1 MTLQKKVL
9 LTIGVTIVCLI
20 IILFVISQIF
30 ILSSFSELE
39 EQNTRQNVERV
50 MIALSDEVS
59 AMDVT
64 CNDWAAWDDTYA
76 FIEDR
81 NEEYIESNLVD
92 GTFTDLGLNFMLFI
106 NTSGQIVFGKAMDL
120 QNEEEIPVPQSFLE
134 HLSPNAPIINPPD
147 VESSITGIVL
157 LPAPE
162 DPVLIASRPIITS
175 EDEGPIRGTL
185 IMGRYL
191 DTAEIENLAELTQL
205 SLSVHRFD
213 DSQMPSDLQAAESY
227 LSEDDPIFI
236 QPLNEESIAGYALIE
251 DIYGRPSLVLKAD
264 MPRSIYRQ
272 GQTTVN
278 YFILFIL
285 SIGLVFSVLI
295 LLFLDRSV
303 LTPLSQLSDSVGS
316 IGTSGDPSKRVSMPG
331 RDEFTNLADSVNG
344 MLESLEQSQHK
355 LQESEEKY
363 RSFFKTSRDSVF
375 ITSKDGRWLDM
386 NDAAVE
392 LLGYESKDELFNV
405 RIPDLYEAPEERER
419 HTKIIGQQGFA
430 KEFPV
435 NLRKKDGS
443 IINTLITSVVKKDV
457 NGNVI
462 GYQGTIRDITERK
475 RADEERERILNEL
488 EIKNAEMERFV
499 YTVSHD
505 LRSPLI
511 TIQGFTGMIQKDL
524 EQNKVGKAADNL
536 TFIDKAAA
544 KMEKLLGETLEL
556 SRIGRVANPPEDV
569 PFGEIVEEA
578 LEQTA
583 AQIKSSG
590 VEVTVAEDFPT
601 VHVDRMRI
609 AEVLVN
615 LIENSMNYMGEQL
628 QPRIE
633 IGHRAEG
640 ESKETVFFVKDNG
653 IGMDKSQHEKVF
665 ELFYQIER
673 NIKGTGAGLAIVKRI
688 IEVHNGRIWI
698 ESEMGKGSTI
708 SFTLPVV

>member
-20 IILFVISQIF
+20 VILFVISQIF

-50 MIALSDEVS
+50 MNALSDEFS
-59 AMDVT
+59 AMDALAY
-64 CNDWAAWDDTYA
+64 DWAAWDDTYA

-81 NEEYIESNLVD
+81 NEDYIESNLVD
-92 GTFTDLGLNFMLFI
+92 EKFPGLRLDVILFI
-106 NTSGQIVFGKAMDL
+106 NTSGQIVFGKAVNL
-120 QNEEEIPVPQSFLE
+120 ESEEEIPVPQSLLE
-134 HLSPNAPIINPPD
+134 HLSPNAPIINHPD

-162 DPVLIASRPIITS
+162 DPMLIASRPIVTS
-175 EDEGPIRGTL
+175 TDEGPIRGTL

-191 DTAEIENLAELTQL
+191 DTAEIENLAETTQL
-205 SLSVHRFD
+205 SLSAHRFD
-213 DSQMPSDLQAAESY
+213 DSQMPSDLQAARPF

-251 DIYGRPSLVLKAD
+251 DIYGRPGLVLKAD

-303 LTPLSQLSDSVGS
+303 LSPLSQLNTSVGS
-316 IGTSGDPSKRVSMPG
+316 IGTSGDLSKRISLAG
-331 RDEFTNLADSVNG
+331 RDEFANLADSVNG
-344 MLESLEQSQHK
+344 MLESLEQFQHK
-355 LQESEEKY
+355 LHESEEKY
-363 RSFFKTSRDSVF
+363 RSFFKTSRDPVF

-386 NDAAVE
+386 NDAALE
-392 LLGYESKDELFNV
+392 LLGYESKDDLFNV

-419 HTKIIGQQGFA
+419 HTKIIEQQGFA

-435 NLRKKDGS
+435 NLRRKDGS
-443 IINTLITSVVKKDV
+443 IVNTLITSVAKKDV

-475 RADEERERILNEL
+475 QAEEERESLLKEL
-488 EIKNAEMERFV
+488 EAKNRELERFT

-505 LRSPLI
+505 LRSPLV
-511 TIQGFTGMIQKDL
+511 TIQGFTGMIQEDL

-536 TFIDKAAA
+536 KYIENATT
-544 KMEKLLGETLEL
+544 KMEKLLRDTLEL
-556 SRIGRVANPPEDV
+556 SRIGLVVNPPEDV
-569 PFGEIVEEA
+569 PFGEIVKEA

-583 AQIKSSG
+583 EQIKSSG
-590 VEVTVAEDFPT
+590 VEVSVAEDFPT

-615 LIENSMNYMGEQL
+615 LIENSINYMSGQL

-640 ESKETVFFVKDNG
+640 ESKETVFFVQDNG
-653 IGMDKSQHEKVF
+653 IGIDKNQHTKVF
-665 ELFYQIER
+665 DLFYQIER
-673 NIKGTGAGLAIVKRI
+673 NNKGTGAGLAIVKRI
-688 IEVHNGRIWI
+688 IEVHGGRIWI
-698 ESEMGKGSTI
+698 ESEKGKGSTI
-708 SFTLPVV
+708 CFTLPVT